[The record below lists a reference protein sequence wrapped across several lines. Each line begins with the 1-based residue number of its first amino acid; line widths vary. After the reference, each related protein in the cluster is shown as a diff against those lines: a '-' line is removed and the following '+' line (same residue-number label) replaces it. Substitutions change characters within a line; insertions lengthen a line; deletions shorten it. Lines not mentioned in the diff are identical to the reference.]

1 MKTFDLC
8 VPAILLVMTTARF
21 SAAEELTP
29 LKARPRLNSVVPD
42 KAMLPPPAAG
52 EAAEWLDNYGE
63 AMKQAELGRK
73 MLLVYFYAAEPTENQ
88 RRFEAEASTNRDVLD
103 LLKKDYL
110 AVRLPTDYE
119 VSVGGER
126 SRLLDH
132 EAFAELGGRPGLAV
146 IDFAHKSEDYH
157 GYVVSLLPLTN
168 GKYYRFDPI
177 HLRTMLDLPAGTLTQ
192 RTMIFAV
199 RIHPERPASTFGRAD
214 RVLLDEALE
223 HSRHQARIRRQ
234 GHHNWS
240 QRFQRIAQL
249 LGGGLMPKEVV
260 AESWPGEGLV
270 DAAVD
275 CVDSWRQS
283 SGHWGAVRATQV
295 RYGYDIKKGENGIW
309 YATGIFGDHRN

>member
-1 MKTFDLC
+1 MQ
-8 VPAILLVMTTARF
+8 R
-21 SAAEELTP
+21 
-29 LKARPRLNSVVPD
+29 
-42 KAMLPPPAAG
+42 
-52 EAAEWLDNYGE
+52 
-63 AMKQAELGRK
+63 AELGRK
-73 MLLVYFYAAEPTENQ
+73 MLLVYFYAAEPTKNQ
-88 RRFEAEASTNRDVLD
+88 RRFESEALADRDVQAQLA
-103 LLKKDYL
+103 KEYV

-119 VSVGGER
+119 VSIGGER
-126 SRLLDH
+126 SKLLDH
-132 EAFAELGGRPGLAV
+132 SAFGELANRPGAAV
-146 IDFAHKSEDYH
+146 IDFAHRDEDYH
-157 GYVVSLLPLTN
+157 GYVVSLLPLTD
-168 GKYYRFDPI
+168 GKYYRFSPG
-177 HLRTMLDLPAGTLTQ
+177 HLKTALELPAGTLTQ

-214 RVLLDEALE
+214 RVLFDEALE
-223 HSRHQARIRRQ
+223 HSRLQARIRRQ

-249 LGGGLMPKEVV
+249 LGSGLRPKEVV

-309 YATGIFGDHRN
+309 YATGIFGDHRD